1 MGGVTD
7 AADAPPGA
15 SALLE
20 ERPWLEGALAAMR
33 DGVIIFD
40 DRGRVAHA
48 NPAAIAYA
56 ARSSLSR
63 EPARWAEEHG
73 LYLPDKR
80 TPYPADA
87 LPVWRVLHG
96 ETVRDVEMFVR
107 NARVPAGAYVFVS
120 GSPLTAPDGKIRGA
134 VLVFRDVTERH
145 AQERKLAEGEQQKKA
160 ILDNIPD
167 IAWLKDLEGRFLAVN
182 RPLFEAAGMV
192 SADEVI
198 GLTDHQLWPK
208 ELADGYR
215 AADLEVVRT
224 GRPMRIEERLADVNG
239 KLVWIET
246 VKAAVFSPSGEVI
259 GTTGIARDIT
269 ERRKA
274 EEALR
279 QMNDE
284 LERRVR
290 ERTAE
295 LAEAQATLV
304 RNERLAVLGQL
315 AGGVAHQ
322 IRNPLAA
329 IMNASYVLKRHS
341 AQGLHTDAEQ
351 ALRIIHDEVRHANVI
366 ITSLLDFAR
375 VRSLERQR
383 TSIAEMVA
391 RAVQAQAV
399 PEGVVVDERIGEVR
413 DVEVD
418 VDQIQGALSNVVRNA
433 LDALGSRG
441 TLRIDVEEEGDEI
454 LVAISDTGPG
464 LSPQIRAHLFEPLHS
479 TKPLGIGLGLV
490 TARTFIEAHGGRI
503 QAIDVANGARFE
515 IRLPVARDPA

>member
-1 MGGVTD
+1 
-7 AADAPPGA
+7 
-15 SALLE
+15 
-20 ERPWLEGALAAMR
+20 
-33 DGVIIFD
+33 
-40 DRGRVAHA
+40 
-48 NPAAIAYA
+48 
-56 ARSSLSR
+56 
-63 EPARWAEEHG
+63 
-73 LYLPDKR
+73 
-80 TPYPADA
+80 
-87 LPVWRVLHG
+87 
-96 ETVRDVEMFVR
+96 
-107 NARVPAGAYVFVS
+107 
-120 GSPLTAPDGKIRGA
+120 
-134 VLVFRDVTERH
+134 
-145 AQERKLAEGEQQKKA
+145 
-160 ILDNIPD
+160 
-167 IAWLKDLEGRFLAVN
+167 
-182 RPLFEAAGMV
+182 
-192 SADEVI
+192 
-198 GLTDHQLWPK
+198 
-208 ELADGYR
+208 
-215 AADLEVVRT
+215 
-224 GRPMRIEERLADVNG
+224 MRIEERLADVNG

>member
-182 RPLFEAAGMV
+182 RPSSRPQA
-192 SADEVI
+192 
-198 GLTDHQLWPK
+198 WCP
-208 ELADGYR
+208 
-215 AADLEVVRT
+215 RT
-224 GRPMRIEERLADVNG
+224 
-239 KLVWIET
+239 
-246 VKAAVFSPSGEVI
+246 
-259 GTTGIARDIT
+259 
-269 ERRKA
+269 
-274 EEALR
+274 
-279 QMNDE
+279 
-284 LERRVR
+284 
-290 ERTAE
+290 
-295 LAEAQATLV
+295 
-304 RNERLAVLGQL
+304 
-315 AGGVAHQ
+315 
-322 IRNPLAA
+322 
-329 IMNASYVLKRHS
+329 
-341 AQGLHTDAEQ
+341 
-351 ALRIIHDEVRHANVI
+351 
-366 ITSLLDFAR
+366 
-375 VRSLERQR
+375 RS
-383 TSIAEMVA
+383 S
-391 RAVQAQAV
+391 
-399 PEGVVVDERIGEVR
+399 
-413 DVEVD
+413 
-418 VDQIQGALSNVVRNA
+418 
-433 LDALGSRG
+433 GSR
-441 TLRIDVEEEGDEI
+441 T
-454 LVAISDTGPG
+454 ISSGRRS
-464 LSPQIRAHLFEPLHS
+464 SPTA
-479 TKPLGIGLGLV
+479 
-490 TARTFIEAHGGRI
+490 TARPISRWSGPDAPCGSRSASPT
-503 QAIDVANGARFE
+503 
-515 IRLPVARDPA
+515 